1 MVENNLHSTSLQRF
15 ARVLVEY
22 STNVHSGDEVAI
34 VSSTVAE
41 PLLQL
46 LYAEVLDHGGHPNLL
61 LNIAD
66 QEEIFFRH
74 ASPVQLDRTPILH
87 QIVFEQFDVLI
98 KVRAETNTRALSK
111 IDPVLQAR
119 RQKAMAPTL
128 AAQLRRGAEGSL
140 RWVSTLYPTNAQAI
154 EAEMGYLEYQ
164 EFVYHACH
172 VDGQA
177 DPVAYWQKVKIEQ
190 EKIVGHIEGHN
201 QVHLRGPN
209 VDLSLSIKGRK
220 FFNACGQHNMPDG
233 EIYTG
238 PVEDSAN
245 GWVHFTYP
253 AVYCGRV
260 VEGVELTFKDGKV
273 VNARADKYED
283 FLMQMLN
290 SDAGARYLGEFA
302 IGTNHEINRST
313 HNILFDEK
321 IGGSFHLALGAG
333 YPETGALN
341 QSMIHWDMICD
352 IKTDSEIVVDGE
364 MIYQN
369 GAFVT

>member
-1 MVENNLHSTSLQRF
+1 MLENHLYSTSLQRF

-22 STNVHSGDEVAI
+22 STDVHSGDEVAI
-34 VSSTVAE
+34 VSSTAAE

-46 LYAEVLDHGGHPNLL
+46 LYTEVLDLGGHPNLL

-66 QEEIFFRH
+66 QEELFFRH
-74 ASPVQLDRTPILH
+74 ASPLQLDWTPVLH

-111 IDPVLQAR
+111 IDPGLQAR

-140 RWVSTLYPTNAQAI
+140 RWVSTLFPTPAMAM

-164 EFVYHACH
+164 EFVYRACH
-172 VDGQA
+172 VYGEA
-177 DPVAYWQKVKIEQ
+177 DPVVYWQKVKIEQ
-190 EKIVGHIEGHN
+190 EKIVGHFEGRD
-201 QVHLRGPN
+201 QVHLQGPN

-220 FFNACGQHNMPDG
+220 FINGCGQHNMPDG

-245 GWVHFTYP
+245 GWVRFTYP
-253 AVYCGRV
+253 AVYNGRV

-273 VNARADKYED
+273 VNARADKHED
-283 FLMQMLN
+283 FLIQMLN
-290 SDAGARYLGEFA
+290 TDVGARYLGEFA

-313 HNILFDEK
+313 HNILLDEK

-333 YPETGALN
+333 YPETGAFN
-341 QSMIHWDMICD
+341 KSVIHWDMICD
-352 IKTDSEIVVDGE
+352 IKIDSEIVLDGE
-364 MIYQN
+364 VIYQN
-369 GAFVT
+369 GAFVS

>member
-140 RWVSTLYPTNAQAI
+140 RWVSTLYPTNAQAM
-154 EAEMGYLEYQ
+154 EAEMGFLEYQ

-190 EKIVGHIEGHN
+190 EKIIGHIEGHN

-260 VEGVELTFKDGKV
+260 VEGVEL
-273 VNARADKYED
+273 
-283 FLMQMLN
+283 
-290 SDAGARYLGEFA
+290 
-302 IGTNHEINRST
+302 
-313 HNILFDEK
+313 
-321 IGGSFHLALGAG
+321 
-333 YPETGALN
+333 
-341 QSMIHWDMICD
+341 
-352 IKTDSEIVVDGE
+352 
-364 MIYQN
+364 
-369 GAFVT
+369 AF